1 MFNPRLVSSC
11 VHTEGPHCLIGPL
24 SHLLTAA
31 CRYSQDSYSD
41 HYSKQQLTVML
52 PPTFNFLHLY
62 ISLGSPPVAF
72 CEYTVV
78 SLLWLSTFVL
88 HLFWIWSYLTA
99 VNFTIG
105 MSQFCFNDSMNLRW
119 HGLHKFVQ
127 FLMTHVIL
135 AWMDSVS
142 ENVFFMQ
149 QNAWFSQSSSPS
161 NKCPPSSSSSSLPY
175 TFLISCIA
183 FKALTQRLVIN
194 YSS

>member
-88 HLFWIWSYLTA
+88 HLFWIWSYLSA

-105 MSQFCFNDSMNLRW
+105 MSQCYP
-119 HGLHKFVQ
+119 G
-127 FLMTHVIL
+127 MTHVIL

-149 QNAWFSQSSSPS
+149 QHAWFSQSSSPS
-161 NKCPPSSSSSSLPY
+161 NKCPPLSSSSSSPPY